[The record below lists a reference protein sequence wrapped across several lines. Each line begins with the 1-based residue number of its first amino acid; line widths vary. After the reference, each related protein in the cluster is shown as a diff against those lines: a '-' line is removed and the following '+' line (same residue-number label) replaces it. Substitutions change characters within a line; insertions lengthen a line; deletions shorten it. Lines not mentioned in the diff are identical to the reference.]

1 MSERGF
7 NAGGF
12 YAYLKEG
19 KLMGSRSKATGK
31 LYVPPRAMCP
41 DTFTTDMEWA
51 EVKGRGK
58 LIGFTVI
65 VVAPT
70 HMIEAGYGR
79 DNPFC
84 AGIVQL
90 DEGPAISAQ
99 ILGVDVKKPES
110 IKIGMPLKVTFIERG
125 QGPDGASKTYLGF
138 EPA

>member
-1 MSERGF
+1 MAERTF

-19 KLMGSRSKATGK
+19 KLMGSRSKKTGK

-41 DTFTTDMEWA
+41 ETFTTEMEWS
-51 EVKGRGK
+51 EVSGNGK
-58 LIGFTVI
+58 LVAFTVI

-70 HMIEAGYGR
+70 HMIEAGNGR

-84 AGIVQL
+84 AGIIEL
-90 DEGPAISAQ
+90 DAGAP
-99 ILGVDVKKPES
+99 LGARLVNPHPDCLET
-110 IKIGMPLKVTFIERG
+110 IKIGMPLKATFIERG
-125 QGPDGASKTYLGF
+125 QGPEGAKTYLGF

>member
-1 MSERGF
+1 MADRIF

-19 KLMGSRSKATGK
+19 KLMGSRSKKTGK

-41 DTFTTDMEWA
+41 ETFSTEMEWA
-51 EVKGRGK
+51 QVAGTGK

-70 HMIEAGYGR
+70 HMLEAGYSR

-90 DEGPAISAQ
+90 DEGPAVSAQ

-110 IKIGMPLKVTFIERG
+110 IKIGMPLKVSFIERG
-125 QGPDGASKTYLGF
+125 QGPEGTKTYLGF

>member
-1 MSERGF
+1 MAERTF

-19 KLMGSRSKATGK
+19 KLMGSRSKKTGK
-31 LYVPPRAMCP
+31 LYVPPRTMCP
-41 DTFTTDMEWA
+41 DTFSTEMEWT
-51 EVKGRGK
+51 EVSGNGK
-58 LIGFTVI
+58 LVAFTVI
-65 VVAPT
+65 IVAPT

-90 DEGPAISAQ
+90 DEGPGVSAQ
-99 ILGVDVKKPES
+99 IFGVDVKKPES
-110 IKIGMPLKVTFIERG
+110 IKIGMPLKMKLIERG
-125 QGPDGASKTYLGF
+125 QGPEGAKTYLGF